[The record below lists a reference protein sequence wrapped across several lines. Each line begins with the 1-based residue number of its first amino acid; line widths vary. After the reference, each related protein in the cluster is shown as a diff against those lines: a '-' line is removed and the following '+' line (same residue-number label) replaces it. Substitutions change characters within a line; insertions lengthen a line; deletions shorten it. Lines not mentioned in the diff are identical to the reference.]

1 MKASW
6 LAGIILLAS
15 ALPALRGYQNLD
27 QIQKMESSGDSAGAR
42 AALAQAAQ
50 SNPSDPR
57 ALTAYA
63 EFLDRYGDPGAR
75 QAYSKLLAVLRSS
88 GDTART
94 AVIARRLAVLDLLA
108 GDRDG
113 AARNLETYNSS
124 AGNKLT
130 LPGTV
135 RTATAEG
142 AGTASIPGPIRS
154 FARMAAL
161 SPDAAPSDI
170 LPALA
175 RNVVTNGYQA
185 SHNNEA
191 LEQTEYLKLVHR
203 YLSQARELDKLA
215 GDQKTIVVDNCESP
229 KVADLL
235 RILGFRMRGGCG
247 SEVVLE
253 TVNASRAFLTTDSGF
268 PVNDLEQALR
278 TNRPFNYDYHAT
290 QVPVLFGPEYWAGPK
305 DKETAD
311 FIESFISDP
320 ATCRLYLGFS
330 KLDRET
336 GEAMRKAVTVT
347 RLRAY
352 SHVLD
357 FFGGMFEI
365 RNGKAVI
372 PGGQRSAAVWAELA
386 GAPPDQ
392 GAAFFDKLM
401 AKDDGWLASLYDALA
416 RIQGPVRDYLTDP
429 ARMRRFYTAVRGR
442 ITSPG
447 PARPV
452 FRSNTDM
459 MLFTTRLRLD
469 SNGKPHIPGS
479 LDVWKNLFINHPQG
493 KYDGKLTRLA
503 TTWKEPDDVLE
514 ALFALCRKTVENEPL
529 KIFMALSDVERNR
542 DKPLDAVTVDR
553 LARDYHTYG
562 SQYPLFS
569 ESRTLS
575 EKSINL
581 YLDTAVAVTR
591 MKEPLFHSDV
601 AGTSQSLVGLW
612 QILVR
617 QQTIPESQADAVF
630 AGVVT
635 PFGSVR
641 NNRELFDA
649 GRNGVKLLLEAAG
662 KQSTGSAAEP
672 HERILDLLA
681 GSSVDTEA
689 HDQVM
694 QELMRILEAQRIISL
709 DTLFQL
715 ADHLESIAKGEKLNP
730 ALVNKLSSRISEIQ
744 LPRASL
750 SANEKNAMGFGYW
763 TERHIDAERKINLR
777 AAVEKAAADPEK
789 LKDVRGALAPL
800 LRDTLLAFNYAH
812 YAPPGAQVLYTNP
825 VFVRSH
831 DFLGMQGTNHTWR
844 PTEMYGTGWP
854 SNGGGRL
861 VGSLSGLAYA
871 LAEAEQNFLIPTQT
885 QALIWGDLVPQ
896 MILSAKI
903 PRWWQVTPSQMHWVG
918 LHMHYGRELLAESA
932 FDPAL
937 RTMVIDALSMHA
949 APARTREVALLIE
962 QGSVKE
968 ALERVT
974 PSELYSV
981 ARDVRSN
988 RVNSNSSIPAE
999 ISRLAELQPN
1009 VNYAA
1014 ISRAFGTP
1022 KPTLANSYE
1031 PQLLSLRTF
1040 PTLMGYSS
1048 RIMAESWESNTLV
1061 LRGPGRRAEHLAIA
1075 TERAHSGVDPQTGR
1089 TYFRFPSGGLARAV
1103 EVSPQRGR
1111 RGSGTCPRR
1120 RIRGTQSGASGL
1132 NQHDDLS
1139 TRIPWNDYGRS
1150 RAPGPGWP
1158 APGVSG
1164 EGGYGGAQ
1172 LPGNG

>member
-1 MKASW
+1 MKTSWFAAILILGTAS
-6 LAGIILLAS
+6 
-15 ALPALRGYQNLD
+15 PALVGYQSATEV
-27 QIQKMESSGDSAGAR
+27 QKMEASGDSAGAR
-42 AALAQAAQ
+42 AALARAAQ
-50 SNPSDPR
+50 NNPDDPA

-63 EFLDRYGDPGAR
+63 EFLERYGDAGAR
-75 QAYSKLLAVLRSS
+75 EAYTKLLAAVRKS
-88 GDTART
+88 GNTTRA
-94 AVIARRLAVLDLLA
+94 AAIAKRLAILDLMA
-108 GDRDG
+108 GER
-113 AARNLETYNSS
+113 AAASRNLET
-124 AGNKLT
+124 AGQKLT
-130 LPGTV
+130 ISQPAAAGPGS
-135 RTATAEG
+135 G
-142 AGTASIPGPIRS
+142 GTASFPGPMRS

-161 SPDAAPSDI
+161 SPDAAANDI

-203 YLSQARELDKLA
+203 YLSQARELDKLS
-215 GDQKTIVVDNCESP
+215 GESKFIKVDNCESAT
-229 KVADLL
+229 VADLL

-278 TNRPFNYDYHAT
+278 TNRPFSYDFHPT
-290 QVPVLFGPEYWAGPK
+290 QVPVLFGPEYWSGPK
-305 DKETAD
+305 EKENAD
-311 FIESFISDP
+311 FVEAFISDP

-330 KLDRET
+330 KLDPET
-336 GEAMRKAVTVT
+336 ADGLKKAISAS

-365 RNGKAVI
+365 RNGKAIV
-372 PGGQRSAAVWAELA
+372 PGGQRSSAVWGELA
-386 GAPPDQ
+386 GASPNE

-401 AKDDGWLASLYDALA
+401 AKDDGWLASLFDALA

-429 ARMRRFYTAVRGR
+429 ARMKRFYTAVRGR

-469 SNGKPHIPGS
+469 ANGKPHIPGS
-479 LDVWKNLFINHPQG
+479 LEVWKNLFINHPQG
-493 KYDGKLTRLA
+493 KYDGKLTKLA

-542 DKPLDAVTVDR
+542 AKPLDAATVDR
-553 LARDYHTYG
+553 LAREYHTYG

-569 ESRTLS
+569 ESRSLS

-581 YLDTAVAVTR
+581 YLDTAIAITR
-591 MKEPLFHSDV
+591 TKEPLFHSDV

-617 QQTIPESQADAVF
+617 QQTLPESRADAVF
-630 AGVVT
+630 AGLVA

-641 NNRELFDA
+641 NDRELFDA
-649 GRNGVKLLLEAAG
+649 GRNGVKLLLEAVAG
-662 KQSTGSAAEP
+662 EPSASAAEP
-672 HERILDLLA
+672 HERMLDLLA
-681 GSSVDTEA
+681 GANADTET
-689 HDQVM
+689 HEQVV
-694 QELMRILEAQRIISL
+694 QQLMRILEAQRIVSL

-730 ALVNKLSSRISEIQ
+730 ALVNKLSSRITEIN

-750 SANEKNAMGFGYW
+750 SASEKNAMGFGYW

-777 AAVEKAAADPEK
+777 TAVEKAGADAEK
-789 LKDVRGALAPL
+789 LKDVRGQLAPI
-800 LRDTLLAFNYAH
+800 LRDSLLAFNYAH
-812 YAPPGAQVLYTNP
+812 YAPPGAQILYTNP

-871 LAEAEQNFLIPTQT
+871 LAEAEQNFLVPTQT

-903 PRWWQVTPSQMHWVG
+903 PRWWQVAPAQMHWVG
-918 LHMHYGRELLAESA
+918 LHLQYGREVLAESA
-932 FDPAL
+932 FDPEV
-937 RTMVIDALSMHA
+937 RTLVLDALAMHA
-949 APARTREVALLIE
+949 APARTREVGALIE
-962 QGSVKE
+962 AGAVKE
-968 ALERVT
+968 ALDRVT

-981 ARDVRSN
+981 ARDVRGK
-988 RVNSNSSIPAE
+988 RTNSDSSILAE
-999 ISRLAELQPN
+999 ISRLSEFHPN

-1031 PQLLSLRTF
+1031 PELLSLRTF

-1048 RIMAESWESNTLV
+1048 RIMAESWESNTLYFV
-1061 LRGPGRRAEHLAIA
+1061 ALAD
-1075 TERAHSGVDPQTGR
+1075 E
-1089 TYFRFPSGGLARAV
+1089 LNL
-1103 EVSPQRGR
+1103 SPAQ
-1111 RGSGTCPRR
+1111 
-1120 RIRGTQSGASGL
+1120 L
-1132 NQHDDLS
+1132 NV
-1139 TRIPWNDYGRS
+1139 RIPEWTRQLVEHIFASHLEDWPALLKSLRTVGDEVRARS
-1150 RAPGPGWP
+1150 RAAAEPK
-1158 APGVSG
+1158 A
-1164 EGGYGGAQ
+1164 ALQ
-1172 LPGNG
+1172 